1 MEEDEIHV
9 IGVVLEHKNG
19 EVFLASV
26 YDEQDEAE
34 ERFLNLVGELVRR
47 PSEGH
52 YTVYDEITDNWVG
65 IRIADIDVVTM
76 LVDDEYLQLMLGGA
90 EDE

>member
-1 MEEDEIHV
+1 MEDEIHV

-19 EVFLASV
+19 EIFLASV
-26 YDEQDEAE
+26 YDGQDEAE

-47 PSEGH
+47 PSEGR
-52 YTVYDEITDNWVG
+52 YTFYDEITDNWVG

-90 EDE
+90 DDE

>member
-1 MEEDEIHV
+1 MEDEIHV

-19 EVFLASV
+19 EIFLASV
-26 YDEQDEAE
+26 YDGQDEAE

-47 PSEGH
+47 PSEGR